1 MDSYEVI
8 FLPDRKEIE
17 VHKGVTLFEAAEK
30 AGIQLNILCGGE
42 CVCGKCRVHATWGN
56 FERKAHAT

>member
-1 MDSYEVI
+1 MNSYKVT

-30 AGIQLNILCGGE
+30 AGI
-42 CVCGKCRVHATWGN
+42 
-56 FERKAHAT
+56 